1 MLSLQDFSLGL
12 AFGLSFVEFL
22 YFALRFNYKSRLSR
36 EDYNRLLYSL
46 SALIVSSILL
56 TSYTFFNQYN
66 VLNKLN
72 ELGNGLK
79 DIGLQSYKD
88 FTSAAIFS
96 GLYGV
101 FVETV
106 SLTFLIM
113 SFISS
118 SPYPLIAVGV
128 AKLSYRSI
136 EGIAL
141 AGTYISQNM
150 ILIGQFFMILVFIAR
165 LIFPILFF
173 MGAGILPLKNTR
185 SLGIS
190 LILYSLTIAIFL
202 PYIFYSI
209 SSQYDF
215 IKKNISQSPPR
226 GMGWLKII
234 LMLRIPKLVNDKVV
248 WINVSCPKYT
258 AVRYLRDIEFMNG
271 SVRESY
277 AQYLTTTKDLGKY
290 VRYILVPT
298 GEYTPKAIIWGWMG
312 FPVDYN
318 YSSPVYV
325 NSSKIDSYSLD
336 YLMNTRELKPKPS
349 DKIYLSVVYPKPL
362 FQDGFKFF
370 TTDNTVASSGV
381 CDFSSGWFFHKQA
394 IFLGILD
401 PKYVSQDRMNV
412 TWVYRNIT
420 ITLENGTIVTRRIKV
435 KKTTVIIEIYGHYKV
450 LSNETGRSFIKIDFP
465 DLNTTYLK
473 YFDAEIS
480 LSESWTKYSHISL
493 FDWRYKKYDPFK
505 FLYNTISIINGSDTF
520 IESYDCLFD
529 KIILNTT
536 FLEDIGY
543 PELLDN
549 IRYDYML
556 IVKKFDIPLITGYRD
571 AIYGIINVT
580 YYGNISSSA
589 KIFVEVVNP
598 HTRFKWGDEYLRNC
612 YYCWNG
618 SVNWLYSCEGAPLG
632 VKCNQIFT
640 LYNLTYFL
648 PLEYD
653 ELNQFLWSIDNPL
666 FRDLKLLVEDHSKIY
681 GLIIQIFTILISA
694 FMIIDFLS
702 GLFGGVSISGLTYLG
717 IVKKT
722 RFYSSISQTIS
733 SSLYSFLD
741 VISRKTN
748 PTYRIGYRA
757 LRQMGLKH
765 ITALALASKTGKTI
779 SDRDFVKKV
788 EKYYLDKVG
797 KVFYSLYKYGIVFHR
812 PLAGILYIGYRT
824 TKKGAERKGSPL
836 LYSISEKLRTAYFL
850 STRRPLDLL
859 IFSTVIGA
867 KAIKDRLKSMESF
880 SQLARFERKIIEE
893 LSKMKVDFGLKYRAL
908 ERFYKGYVYSF
919 PFKLKSYSEFLKVYD
934 KYAGILDSFTIQFYE
949 KGAVNKELL
958 SKVLSELKDSIL
970 GEQLS
975 RFFRNIN
982 IVSMR
987 SYILFRSEQLI
998 LGNRDEIYLYKLLDS
1013 YHKRYIEGFSRGVGL
1028 ADRDLK
1034 KYISNIFS
1042 GKDTTYSL
1050 GVLKGYYLKLCREEE
1065 YLKILEKVEGRYD
1078 LLKYLPIRETKPYRF
1093 ISIAPKTTII
1103 IDDVKAKMFK
1113 NYIYSSNFKEY
1124 PLEFML
1130 TALKKYYED
1139 RGQYEEF
1146 EKILETIEGRYD
1158 LLQYMPWER
1167 YSKTVEKERI
1177 PEEIE
1182 EFLAP
1187 VLDVSVIVENLNRLR
1202 NNVQY
1207 MKKINHEVNA
1217 IIVEIGGEDVN
1228 QSLNE
1233 AIFTLRRGYGSD
1245 LLRREYLEYLQEYR
1259 DKCIAYRDKLRLAR
1273 DVYRMKYDDSLRLI
1287 PPEFRN
1293 EFVEKYK
1300 PTLLLIDKL
1309 IDELNYRIEFLTKFL
1324 EGGQYVG

>member
-1 MLSLQDFSLGL
+1 MLSLQDFSLFL
-12 AFGLSFVEFL
+12 AFCLSFVEFL
-22 YFALRFNYKSRLSR
+22 YFALKFNYKSRLSR
-36 EDYNRLLYSL
+36 EDYNRVLYSL
-46 SALIVSSILL
+46 FALIVSSILF

-72 ELGNGLK
+72 VVGHELRELGS
-79 DIGLQSYKD
+79 QSYKD
-88 FTSAAIFS
+88 FMSVAILS
-96 GLYGV
+96 SLYGV

-106 SLTFLIM
+106 SLVFLIM

-118 SPYPLIAVGV
+118 SPYSLVAVGV
-128 AKLSYRSI
+128 AKLSYRSL
-136 EGIAL
+136 ECIAL

-150 ILIGQFFMILVFIAR
+150 IVIGQFFVVFVFLAK
-165 LIFPILFF
+165 LIFPILYFI
-173 MGAGILPLKNTR
+173 GIGILPLKNTR
-185 SLGIS
+185 PLGIS
-190 LILYSLTIAIFL
+190 LILFSLAVGVFL
-202 PYIFYSI
+202 PYIFYNI
-209 SSQYDF
+209 SMEYDF
-215 IKKNISQSPPR
+215 IRKNIAQSPPVS
-226 GMGWLKII
+226 MGWLKII
-234 LMLRIPKLVNDKVV
+234 PMQRIPFLQNDEIV
-248 WINVSCPKYT
+248 WKNISCPKYT
-258 AVRYLRDIEFMNG
+258 AVRYLRNLEFMNR

-298 GEYTPKAIIWGWMG
+298 GKYIPKAIIWGWMG

-370 TTDNTVASSGV
+370 ATDNTIASSGI
-381 CDFSSGWFFHKQA
+381 CDFSSGWFFYKQTV
-394 IFLGILD
+394 FQGILD
-401 PKYVSQDRMNV
+401 PKYVSQDRVNV

-420 ITLENGTIVTRRIKV
+420 ITLENGTTITKKVRI
-435 KKTTVIIEIYGHYKV
+435 KKTTVMIEIYGHYRV

-473 YFDAEIS
+473 YFDAEVS
-480 LSESWTKYSHISL
+480 LSESWTKYSHIGL

-505 FLYNTISIINGSDTF
+505 FLYNTVSIINGSDTF

-580 YYGNISSSA
+580 YYGNISSPA
-589 KIFVEVVNP
+589 KIFVEVINP

-612 YYCWNG
+612 YYCWNN
-618 SVNWLYSCEGAPLG
+618 SIVWLYSCEGAPFG
-632 VKCNQIFT
+632 IKCNCI
-640 LYNLTYFL
+640 YSIHNLTYYL

-653 ELNQFLWSIDNPL
+653 ELSQFLWTEDNPL
-666 FRDLKLLVEDHSKIY
+666 YRDLKLLVEDHSKIY
-681 GLIIQIFTILISA
+681 GLMIQIFTILVSA

-702 GLFGGVSISGLTYLG
+702 GLFGGISISGLTYLG

-733 SSLYSFLD
+733 SGLYSFLD

-779 SDRDFVKKV
+779 NDRDFVKKV

-797 KVFYSLYKYGIVFHR
+797 KVFYSLYRYGLVFHH
-812 PLAGILYIGYRT
+812 PLTGLFYLGYRT

-836 LYSISEKLRTAYFL
+836 LYSISEKLRTVYFL

-893 LSKMKVDFGLKYRAL
+893 LSKIKVDFGLKYRAL

-934 KYAGILDSFTIQFYE
+934 RYAGILDSFTIQFYE

-987 SYILFRSEQLI
+987 NYILFRSEQLI
-998 LGNRDEIYLYKLLDS
+998 LGNRDISHLYKLLDS
-1013 YHKRYIEGFSRGVGL
+1013 YHKRYIEGFGRGIGL

-1050 GVLKGYYLKLCREEE
+1050 GVLKGYYIAHGLENEYQKL
-1065 YLKILEKVEGRYD
+1065 LDKVEGRYD
-1078 LLKYLPIRETKPYRF
+1078 LLKYIPFREIKPI
-1093 ISIAPKTTII
+1093 KTFSYERVAEPLR
-1103 IDDVKAKMFK
+1103 DEKAKLFK
-1113 NYIYSSNFKEY
+1113 NLILSNNFKQY
-1124 PLEFML
+1124 SLPYML
-1130 TALKKYYED
+1130 GYLKQYYEA
-1139 RGQYEEF
+1139 RGELEQF
-1146 EKILETIEGRYD
+1146 EKIMENIEGRYD
-1158 LLQYMPWER
+1158 LLSFLPYER
-1167 YSKTVEKERI
+1167 YSKTVDKERI
-1177 PEEIE
+1177 PEEVR

-1259 DKCIAYRDKLRLAR
+1259 DKCIVYRDKLRLAR

-1287 PPEFRN
+1287 PPEYRN

-1300 PTLLLIDKL
+1300 PTLLLIDRL

-1324 EGGQYVG
+1324 EGGQYGG